1 MYTKNVKIRGQTMN
15 STMHGK
21 AYGKINIGLDV
32 LRKRSDGYHEVK
44 MIMQTVSL
52 HDRITIT
59 KVENSSDI
67 VLETNLSFLPTNDN
81 NIVYKA
87 AKLLKDEFGIQEG
100 LAIKLEK
107 HIPVAAG
114 MAGGSTDA
122 ATTLE
127 LLNDMFSLN
136 LSKEDLMKRAI
147 KLGADVPYC
156 IRKGTALSEGIGEI
170 LTPLKPLMPC
180 HILIVKPPIYVSTK
194 FVYENLKIDQLE
206 SHSDIDGI
214 QAAIQAGNLYEM
226 SSKMGNVLETV
237 TEANYPVISSIKKMM
252 LEQGAVASLMS
263 GSGPTV
269 FGIYDNEDKINQA
282 ATFFKTN
289 YPSYRTYVTKP
300 VNNA

>member
-1 MYTKNVKIRGQTMN
+1 MI
-15 STMHGK
+15 STLQGK

-52 HDRITIT
+52 YDRITIT
-59 KVENSSDI
+59 RLEDSSDI
-67 VLETNLSFLPTNDN
+67 ELETNLSFLPTNDN

-87 AKLLKDEFGIQEG
+87 AKLLKDEFFIQDG

-127 LLNDMFSLN
+127 LLNTMFSLG
-136 LSKEDLMKRAI
+136 LSKEDLMKRAVT
-147 KLGADVPYC
+147 LGADVPYC
-156 IRKGTALSEGIGEI
+156 ILKGTALSEGIGEV
-170 LTPLKPLMPC
+170 LTPLTPIMPC
-180 HILIVKPPIYVSTK
+180 YILIVKPPIHVSTK
-194 FVYENLKIDQLE
+194 FVYENLKLDELE
-206 SHSDIDGI
+206 AHPDIDVI
-214 QAAIQAGNLYEM
+214 VDAIHAGDVYAMANN
-226 SSKMGNVLETV
+226 MGNVLESV
-237 TEANYPVISSIKKMM
+237 TEETYPVISSIKQLMI
-252 LEQGAVASLMS
+252 ENGAISSLMS

-269 FGIYDNEDKINQA
+269 FGIYDNEDAIHDA
-282 ATFFKTN
+282 ATFFKLN

-300 VNNA
+300 INNM

>member
-1 MYTKNVKIRGQTMN
+1 MITTLQ
-15 STMHGK
+15 GK

-52 HDRITIT
+52 YDRITIT
-59 KVENSSDI
+59 RNKNSSDI
-67 VLETNLSFLPTNDN
+67 VLETNLNFLPTNEN

-87 AKLLKDEFGIQEG
+87 AKLIKDEFRISDG
-100 LAIKLEK
+100 LSIKLEK

-122 ATTLE
+122 AATLE
-127 LLNDMFSLN
+127 LLNTMYSLN
-136 LSKEDLMKRAI
+136 LSKDDLMKRAVT
-147 KLGADVPYC
+147 LGADVPYC
-156 IRKGTALSEGIGEI
+156 ILKGTALSEGIGEV
-170 LTPLKPLMPC
+170 LTPLKQLMPC
-180 HILIVKPPIYVSTK
+180 YILIVKPPIYVSTK
-194 FVYENLKIDQLE
+194 FVYENLRINELT
-206 SHSDIDGI
+206 SHPDIDGI
-214 QAAIQAGNLYEM
+214 VDAISAGDLETM
-226 SSKMGNVLETV
+226 SQKMGNVLESV
-237 TEANYPVISSIKKMM
+237 TEDNYPVISSIKKLMT
-252 LEQGAVASLMS
+252 QNGAISSLMS

-300 VNNA
+300 INNS

>member
-1 MYTKNVKIRGQTMN
+1 MITTLQ
-15 STMHGK
+15 GK

-52 HDRITIT
+52 YDRITIT
-59 KVENSSDI
+59 RNKNSSDI
-67 VLETNLSFLPTNDN
+67 VLETNLNFLPTNEN

-87 AKLLKDEFGIQEG
+87 AKLIKDEFGISDG
-100 LAIKLEK
+100 LSIKLEK

-127 LLNDMFSLN
+127 LLNTMYSLN
-136 LSKEDLMKRAI
+136 LSKDDLMKRAVT
-147 KLGADVPYC
+147 LGADVPYC
-156 IRKGTALSEGIGEI
+156 ILKGTALSEGIGEV
-170 LTPLKPLMPC
+170 LTPLKQLMPC
-180 HILIVKPPIYVSTK
+180 YILIVKPPIYVSTK
-194 FVYENLKIDQLE
+194 FVYENLRINELK
-206 SHSDIDGI
+206 SHPDIDGI
-214 QAAIQAGNLYEM
+214 VDAISAGDLETM
-226 SSKMGNVLETV
+226 SQKMGNVLESV
-237 TEANYPVISSIKKMM
+237 TEDNYPVISSIKKLMT
-252 LEQGAVASLMS
+252 QNGAISSLMS

-300 VNNA
+300 INNS

>member
-1 MYTKNVKIRGQTMN
+1 MITTLQ
-15 STMHGK
+15 GK

-52 HDRITIT
+52 YDRITIT
-59 KVENSSDI
+59 RNKNSSDI
-67 VLETNLSFLPTNDN
+67 VLETNLNFLPTNDN

-87 AKLLKDEFGIQEG
+87 AKLIKDEFGISDG
-100 LAIKLEK
+100 LSIKLEK

-127 LLNDMFSLN
+127 LLNTMYSLN
-136 LSKEDLMKRAI
+136 LSKDDLMKRAVT
-147 KLGADVPYC
+147 LGADVPYC
-156 IRKGTALSEGIGEI
+156 ILKGTALSEGIGEV
-170 LTPLKPLMPC
+170 LTPLKQLMPC
-180 HILIVKPPIYVSTK
+180 YILIVKPPIYVSTK
-194 FVYENLKIDQLE
+194 FVYENLRINELN
-206 SHSDIDGI
+206 SHPDIDGI
-214 QAAIQAGNLYEM
+214 VDAISAGDLETM
-226 SSKMGNVLETV
+226 SQKMGNVLESV
-237 TEANYPVISSIKKMM
+237 TEDNYPVISSIKKLMT
-252 LEQGAVASLMS
+252 QNGAISSLMS

-300 VNNA
+300 INNS

>member
-1 MYTKNVKIRGQTMN
+1 MI
-15 STMHGK
+15 STLQGK

-32 LRKRSDGYHEVK
+32 LRKRNDGYHEVR
-44 MIMQTVSL
+44 MIMQMVSL
-52 HDRITIT
+52 HDRITMNRI
-59 KVENSSDI
+59 KGSSDI

-87 AKLLKDEFGIQEG
+87 AKLLKDEFAIQDG

-122 ATTLE
+122 AITLE
-127 LLNDMFSLN
+127 LINNMFSLH
-136 LSKEDLMKRAI
+136 LSKEDLMKRAV

-156 IRKGTALSEGIGEI
+156 ILKGTALSEGIGEI
-170 LTPLKPLMPC
+170 LTPLAPLMPC
-180 HILIVKPPIYVSTK
+180 YILIVKPPIYVSTK
-194 FVYENLKIDQLE
+194 FVYENLKITELE
-206 SHSDIDGI
+206 NHPDIDGI
-214 QAAIQAGNLYEM
+214 QAAIQAGDLYSM
-226 SSKMGNVLETV
+226 SSKTGNVLETV
-237 TEANYPVISSIKKMM
+237 TEKNYPVISFIKKRI
-252 LEQGAVASLMS
+252 LELGAISSLMS

-269 FGIYDNEDKINQA
+269 FGIYDNEEKINSA

-300 VNNA
+300 VNNT

>member
-1 MYTKNVKIRGQTMN
+1 MI
-15 STMHGK
+15 STLQGK

-52 HDRITIT
+52 YDRITIT
-59 KVENSSDI
+59 RLEDSSDI
-67 VLETNLSFLPTNDN
+67 ELETNLSFLPTNDN

-87 AKLLKDEFGIQEG
+87 AKLLKDEFSIQNG

-127 LLNDMFSLN
+127 LLNTMFSLG
-136 LSKEDLMKRAI
+136 LSKEDLMKRAVT
-147 KLGADVPYC
+147 LGADVPYC
-156 IRKGTALSEGIGEI
+156 ILKGTALSEGIGEV
-170 LTPLKPLMPC
+170 LTPLTPIMPC
-180 HILIVKPPIYVSTK
+180 YILIVKPPIHVSTK
-194 FVYENLKIDQLE
+194 FVYENLKLDELE
-206 SHSDIDGI
+206 AHPDIDVI
-214 QAAIQAGNLYEM
+214 VDAIHAGDVYAMANN
-226 SSKMGNVLETV
+226 MGNVLESV
-237 TEANYPVISSIKKMM
+237 TEETYPVISSIKQLMI
-252 LEQGAVASLMS
+252 ENGAISSLMS

-269 FGIYDNEDKINQA
+269 FGIYDNEDAIHDA
-282 ATFFKTN
+282 ATFFKLN

-300 VNNA
+300 INNM

>member
-1 MYTKNVKIRGQTMN
+1 MITTLQ
-15 STMHGK
+15 GK

-52 HDRITIT
+52 YDRITIT
-59 KVENSSDI
+59 KHKNSSDI
-67 VLETNLSFLPTNDN
+67 VLETNLNFLPTNEN

-87 AKLLKDEFGIQEG
+87 AKLIKDEFGISDG
-100 LAIKLEK
+100 LSIKLEK

-127 LLNDMFSLN
+127 LLNTMYSLN
-136 LSKEDLMKRAI
+136 LSKEDLMKRAVT
-147 KLGADVPYC
+147 LGADVPYC
-156 IRKGTALSEGIGEI
+156 ILKGTALCEGIGEV
-170 LTPLKPLMPC
+170 LTPLKQLMPC
-180 HILIVKPPIYVSTK
+180 FILIVKPPIYVSTK
-194 FVYENLKIDQLE
+194 FVYEHLKINELK
-206 SHSDIDGI
+206 SHPDIDGI
-214 QAAIQAGNLYEM
+214 VDAISAGDLETM
-226 SSKMGNVLETV
+226 SQKMGNVLESV
-237 TEANYPVISSIKKMM
+237 TEDNYPVISSIKELMI
-252 LEQGAVASLMS
+252 QNGAISSLMS

-269 FGIYDNEDKINQA
+269 FGIYDNEEKINQA

-300 VNNA
+300 INNS

>member
-1 MYTKNVKIRGQTMN
+1 MI
-15 STMHGK
+15 STLQGK

-52 HDRITIT
+52 YDRITIT
-59 KVENSSDI
+59 RLEDSSDI
-67 VLETNLSFLPTNDN
+67 ELETNLSFLPTNDN

-87 AKLLKDEFGIQEG
+87 AKLLKDEFFIQDG

-127 LLNDMFSLN
+127 LLNTMFSLG
-136 LSKEDLMKRAI
+136 LSKEDLMKRAVT
-147 KLGADVPYC
+147 LGADVPYC
-156 IRKGTALSEGIGEI
+156 ILKGTALSEGIGEV
-170 LTPLKPLMPC
+170 LTPLTPIMPC
-180 HILIVKPPIYVSTK
+180 YILIVKPPIHVSTK
-194 FVYENLKIDQLE
+194 FVYENLKLDELDT
-206 SHSDIDGI
+206 HPDIDVI
-214 QAAIQAGNLYEM
+214 VDAIHAGDVYAMANN
-226 SSKMGNVLETV
+226 MGNVLESV
-237 TEANYPVISSIKKMM
+237 TEETYPVISSIKQLMI
-252 LEQGAVASLMS
+252 ENGAISSLMS

-269 FGIYDNEDKINQA
+269 FGIYDNEDAIHDA
-282 ATFFKTN
+282 ATFFKLN

-300 VNNA
+300 INNT

>member
-1 MYTKNVKIRGQTMN
+1 MITTLQ
-15 STMHGK
+15 GK

-52 HDRITIT
+52 FDRITIT
-59 KVENSSDI
+59 RNKNSSNI
-67 VLETNLSFLPTNDN
+67 VLETNLNFLPTNEN

-87 AKLLKDEFGIQEG
+87 AKLIKDEFGISDG
-100 LAIKLEK
+100 LSIKLEK

-127 LLNDMFSLN
+127 LLNTMYSLN
-136 LSKEDLMKRAI
+136 LSKEDLMKRAVT
-147 KLGADVPYC
+147 LGADVPYC
-156 IRKGTALSEGIGEI
+156 ILKGTALSEGIGEV
-170 LTPLKPLMPC
+170 LTPLKQLLPC
-180 HILIVKPPIYVSTK
+180 YILIVKPPIYVSTK
-194 FVYENLKIDQLE
+194 FVYENLRINELT
-206 SHSDIDGI
+206 SHPDIDGI
-214 QAAIQAGNLYEM
+214 VDAISSGDLETM
-226 SSKMGNVLETV
+226 SQKMGNVLESV
-237 TEANYPVISSIKKMM
+237 TEDNYPVISSIKKLMT
-252 LEQGAVASLMS
+252 QNGAISSLMS

-300 VNNA
+300 INNS

>member
-1 MYTKNVKIRGQTMN
+1 MITTLQ
-15 STMHGK
+15 GK

-52 HDRITIT
+52 YDRITIT
-59 KVENSSDI
+59 RNKNSSDI
-67 VLETNLSFLPTNDN
+67 VLETNLNFLPTNEN

-87 AKLLKDEFGIQEG
+87 AKLIKDEFGISDG
-100 LAIKLEK
+100 LSIKLEK

-127 LLNDMFSLN
+127 LLNTMYSLN
-136 LSKEDLMKRAI
+136 LSKDDLMKRAVT
-147 KLGADVPYC
+147 LGADVPYC
-156 IRKGTALSEGIGEI
+156 ILKGTALSEGIGEV
-170 LTPLKPLMPC
+170 LTPLKQLMPC
-180 HILIVKPPIYVSTK
+180 YILIVKPPIYVSTK
-194 FVYENLKIDQLE
+194 FVYENLRINELN
-206 SHSDIDGI
+206 SHPDIDGI
-214 QAAIQAGNLYEM
+214 VDAISAGDLETM
-226 SSKMGNVLETV
+226 SQKMGNVLESV
-237 TEANYPVISSIKKMM
+237 TEDNYPVISSIKKLMT
-252 LEQGAVASLMS
+252 QNGAISSLMS

-300 VNNA
+300 INNS